1 IADAAELRLRQ
12 RHVIPLEAR
21 AANTEGTG
29 QVTIRGLL
37 RNALRMR
44 PDRLVIGECRGAE
57 TLDMLQALNTG
68 HAGSLTTVHSNS
80 ARDAI
85 ARIETMALMG
95 DVALPLAALRTQIA
109 AAIDLIVFVERGKDG
124 ARKVAHISEV
134 GMVHHGS
141 VDVPPIFA
149 DPGNGL

>member
-1 IADAAELRLRQ
+1 
-12 RHVIPLEAR
+12 PPNAR
-21 AANTEGTG
+21 
-29 QVTIRGLL
+29 
-37 RNALRMR
+37 RMR
-44 PDRLVIGECRGAE
+44 PDRLVSGECRGAE

-95 DVALPLAALRTQIA
+95 DVALPLAAVRAQIA
-109 AAIDLIVFVERGKDG
+109 AAIDLVIFVERATDG

-134 GMVHHGS
+134 GLVQGGS
-141 VDVPPIFA
+141 VDVWPIFA
-149 DPGNGL
+149 DDGRGLLRTDRAITFAGELRARRFASP